1 MSIARASN
9 EAKGRPLIVRLDKVT
24 GNARACLASPPPVAS
39 LPAARSTLRPSA
51 SARERS
57 ITEGSTPVSRIIKSG
72 TPFTFTCSPIEPRE
86 KSNGT
91 QSGSAAAALRKNP
104 IASAAPVIR
113 TAMPVLM
120 DIVFENTITGD
131 RYVWLM
137 NGTTFWLF
145 IGKWGHGARNGLPC
159 PR

>member
-104 IASAAPVIR
+104 IASATPVIR

-120 DIVFENTITGD
+120 LG
-131 RYVWLM
+131 R
-137 NGTTFWLF
+137 TTTRANAARKIRWHRLF